1 MKLLDRAVVGLLP
14 LVPRPI
20 VHRFSKRYIAGDSL
34 PLAVD
39 CVRELN
45 ARGMMATLDVLGEF
59 ISRPDE
65 AEATARAYHDALAAI
80 TQNRLDA
87 NVSVK
92 LTSFG
97 LLLDKE
103 LCYRLMDRLVE
114 DARARGNFVRIDM
127 EDSPCTTDTLNL
139 YRRLREKYDNVGTVL
154 QAYMRRSLS
163 DIQDLMPLKPNIRV
177 CKGIYLEPRRVAY
190 KDPQAV
196 NSNFALMVETLLANG
211 SYVGIAT
218 HDEKLVWEGMSTVE
232 RLKLPREAYEF
243 QMLLG
248 VDEELRQIIVDAGH
262 RLRVY
267 VPFGAQWYA
276 YSVRRLKENPSIAG
290 HVFRNLIRSVTGG
303 GSNGSNGLA
312 GR

>member
-20 VHRFSKRYIAGDSL
+20 VHKFSRRYIAGDSL
-34 PLAVD
+34 ASAVD
-39 CVRELN
+39 CVRDLN

-65 AEATARAYHDALAAI
+65 AEATARAYHEALAAI
-80 TQNRLDA
+80 ATNGLDA
-87 NVSVK
+87 NISVK

-103 LCYRLMDRLVE
+103 LCYRLLHDLVG
-114 DARARGNFVRIDM
+114 DARSRANFVRIDM
-127 EDSPCTTDTLNL
+127 EDSPCTTDTLDI
-139 YRRLREKYDNVGTVL
+139 YRRLRESYDNVGTVL
-154 QAYMRRSLS
+154 QAYMRRSLP
-163 DIQDLMPLKPNIRV
+163 DIQSMLPLQPNIRV

-190 KDPQAV
+190 KDPHAI
-196 NSNFALMVETLLANG
+196 NRNFALMVETLLAAG
-211 SYVGIAT
+211 CYVGIAT
-218 HDEKLVWEGMSTVE
+218 HDEKLVWEGMSTVQ

-248 VDEELRQIIVDAGH
+248 VDEELRQIILDAGH

-290 HVFRNLIRSVTGG
+290 HVFRNLIRGMAGG
-303 GSNGSNGLA
+303 GSNGSNGHA